1 MIRKVFI
8 SATGSWQRSALR
20 TYVATLVDV
29 VPYWKLTLAL
39 VLMLGVT
46 LTQGAQLVLL
56 VPLMDLIGLNVQQGS
71 VGWLAD
77 FVSSAFAAVGL
88 KPTLGIVLVIFAVFS
103 ALLALVTR
111 CQTVFNYKLQADFTA
126 IMRRRLYRA
135 IANADWLTFARSRAS
150 DFTHALTTE
159 MDRIG
164 AVTVFSISL
173 VNSAVLAFIYVAVA
187 MRLSGLM
194 TVLVFVSGAVLLLAL
209 RKKTREAQVTGK
221 HISLATNGMYAA
233 AIEHLDSMKTTKSY
247 GAEERGAQLFS
258 GLAGRVARMNLNSIR
273 NQAETRFWF
282 GVGSVVILCAILYAS
297 SAVLD
302 ISAAGLILL
311 LFLFN
316 RIIPLFSSMQTNYQ
330 LCLNVLPAF
339 EGIMSIMKRCEA
351 ASESRGG
358 PREHIELRD
367 GVRFESV
374 SFIYAEDEKGAAI
387 SDLDLAI
394 RAGET
399 TAIVGPSGAGKSTIA
414 DLVLGLILPERGRVL
429 VDDTPLDAKH
439 LTSWRDQIGYVAQD
453 TFLFND
459 TVKANLLWAH
469 PGAEDDEIQQA
480 LELAAA
486 DAFVSRLPDGL
497 ETVLGDRGVR
507 LSGGEKQRL
516 SLARALLRK
525 PSLLILDEATSAL
538 DSENEARI
546 RAAIDGLHGSMTIV
560 IITHRLSTI
569 RGADVI
575 HVLEHGR
582 LVESGGWNEL
592 LGRKGGRFAALCM
605 AQGIDGTSNADR
617 EIPHAGGHPY
627 PRKAHE
633 VVGLSDLAQ
642 RSSFEARAVGG
653 SSHVPTGED

>member
-1 MIRKVFI
+1 MVRKVFI
-8 SATGSWQRSALR
+8 RAAGRWERSALR

-29 VPYWKLTLAL
+29 VPYWKLALAL
-39 VLMLGVT
+39 VLMLCIT

-56 VPLMDLIGLNVQQGS
+56 VPLMDLIGLNVKQGS

-88 KPTLGIVLVIFAVFS
+88 RPTLGAVLVIFAVFS
-103 ALLALVTR
+103 TLLALVTR
-111 CQTVFNYKLQADFTA
+111 CQTVFNYKLQTDFTA

-135 IANADWLTFARSRAS
+135 IANTDWLTFSRSRAS

-173 VNSAVLAFIYVAVA
+173 INSAMMALIYVAVA
-187 MRLSGLM
+187 LRLSGSM

-247 GAEERGAQLFS
+247 RAEDRGAQLFS
-258 GLAGRVARMNLNSIR
+258 GLAGQVARMNLNSIR
-273 NQAETRFWF
+273 NQAETRFLF
-282 GVGSVVILCAILYAS
+282 GVGSVAILCTILYTS

-302 ISAAGLILL
+302 ISTAGLILL

-316 RIIPLFSSMQTNYQ
+316 RIIPLFSGIQTDYQ

-339 EGIMSIMKRCEA
+339 EGIMRILKRCEA
-351 ASESRGG
+351 ASELRGG
-358 PREHIELRD
+358 PKEQIELRD
-367 GVRFESV
+367 GIRFEAV
-374 SFIYAEDEKGAAI
+374 SFTYGEEEKTAAI
-387 SDLDLAI
+387 SDLDLAV

-414 DLVLGLILPERGRVL
+414 DLVLGLLLPQQGRVL
-429 VDDTPLDAKH
+429 VDDTPLDAEY

-459 TVKANLLWAH
+459 TVRANLLWAR
-469 PGAEDDEIQQA
+469 PESSDEEIHEA
-480 LELAAA
+480 LRLAAA
-486 DAFVSRLPDGL
+486 EEFVSNLPDGL

-516 SLARALLRK
+516 ALARALLRT

-538 DSENEARI
+538 DSENERRI
-546 RAAIDGLHGSMTIV
+546 QDAIERLHGRMTILV
-560 IITHRLSTI
+560 ITHRLSTI

-575 HVLEHGR
+575 HVLERGR
-582 LVESGGWNEL
+582 LVESGNWDTL
-592 LGRKGGRFAALCM
+592 LGEPDGRFASLCS
-605 AQGIDGTSNADR
+605 AQGVGRRCEVASLEASSPPGRRLDKESGPAEDR
-617 EIPHAGGHPY
+617 RPSPD
-627 PRKAHE
+627 
-633 VVGLSDLAQ
+633 LSYTR
-642 RSSFEARAVGG
+642 RS
-653 SSHVPTGED
+653 